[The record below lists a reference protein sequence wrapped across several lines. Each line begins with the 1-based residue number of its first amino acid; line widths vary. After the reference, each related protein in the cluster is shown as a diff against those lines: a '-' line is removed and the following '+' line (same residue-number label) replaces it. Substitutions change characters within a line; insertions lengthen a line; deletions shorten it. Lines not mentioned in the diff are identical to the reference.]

1 MKVRDSIAMVT
12 GANRGIGRAL
22 VGALLT
28 HGARRVYAAARDA
41 QAVADLVKIH
51 PGRVVALQLD
61 ITNPQQ
67 VEAAAREAADV
78 DLLINNAG
86 VLSAF
91 GLLST
96 SSADLEREFATN
108 FHGTLAVTRAM
119 LPSLERHGG
128 AVVNLLS
135 VVSLASMAG
144 LGGYSAS
151 KAAAFSLTQAL
162 RAELKSKGISV
173 HAVFPGPVDTDMAR
187 EITLPKTSPEQVAA
201 AIVAGVAKGDEDIVP
216 DPMSRQVFEQWRV
229 DPKAVEAMFAAM

>member
-1 MKVRDSIAMVT
+1 MVT

-41 QAVADLVKIH
+41 KAVADLVKSD
-51 PGRVVALQLD
+51 PDRVVALQLD

-86 VLSAF
+86 VLSSY

-96 SSADLEREFATN
+96 SFADLEREFATN

-173 HAVFPGPVDTDMAR
+173 HAVFPGPVDTDM
-187 EITLPKTSPEQVAA
+187 L
-201 AIVAGVAKGDEDIVP
+201 AGVRALAEDEVTGRVMLGRVATPDEIAGAVAFHLGPDASFVTGCVVP
-216 DPMSRQVFEQWRV
+216 IDGGL
-229 DPKAVEAMFAAM
+229 A